1 MGTLLSTVRQ
11 TSEEEDIEGAVVVL
25 ETIELPGAFGTC
37 AAPSQRESVPWLG
50 RGGERRAGEELEGT
64 GSVV

>member
-1 MGTLLSTVRQ
+1 M
-11 TSEEEDIEGAVVVL
+11 DGAVVAL

-37 AAPSQRESVPWLG
+37 AAPSQRESVAWLG